1 MNTSGTGNLFRNV
14 LFIVGMG
21 VMLACIALPLD
32 SFGADKLVVK
42 DAAGVNTKF
51 LVTDDG
57 KVGIGTTTP
66 FYTVQLQTATSPY
79 MNAEGIGLGGGLF
92 PSRNYSGT
100 ANPAANDLLGA
111 MYFVGNS
118 TLNNLSGTAA
128 TISGYCDATG
138 GTRIKGRITL
148 STSNGTTNTE
158 RMRIDSAGNVGIGTT
173 SPAQQLEV
181 NGGVR
186 LNTATTQPACDA
198 AARGTFWVTQGT
210 TDDTVQVCAMK
221 GGSLVWTTIQRL

>member
-1 MNTSGTGNLFRNV
+1 MQTSGTGRGLREV
-14 LFIVGMG
+14 LFIAGMA
-21 VMLACIALPLD
+21 VVLSCIALPLV

-42 DAAGVNTKF
+42 DPTGTITKF
-51 LVTDDG
+51 VATDDG
-57 KVGIGTTTP
+57 KVGIGTGTP
-66 FYTVQLQTATSPY
+66 FYAVQLQSVTSPY

-118 TLNNLSGTAA
+118 TLNGLSGTAA
-128 TISGYCDATG
+128 TVSGYCDATG

-158 RMRIDSAGNVGIGTT
+158 RMRIDSAGNVGVGTSAPT
-173 SPAQQLEV
+173 GLLDINDNRIRVEQSKTPASSSASCNQGEIAWDASYVYVCVAQNSWKRANL
-181 NGGVR
+181 
-186 LNTATTQPACDA
+186 AT
-198 AARGTFWVTQGT
+198 W
-210 TDDTVQVCAMK
+210 
-221 GGSLVWTTIQRL
+221 